1 MRRLLLF
8 GIPILA
14 IGIIAARAIRESGAE
29 YATTLYR
36 MAPSDPDKWTPG
48 QRQFDPGFLVLT
60 TPALDVITKAEDAL
74 TTFSGQDATGKLL
87 SQILTTHS
95 EGDWGDLP
103 ESAAAVQDA
112 MMAQSDVNFLEVRG
126 IHLIAGTELEIET
139 VEHPAGNLTTI
150 YLPGER

>member
-1 MRRLLLF
+1 MLFLLIA
-8 GIPILA
+8 IPLIALA
-14 IGIIAARAIRESGAE
+14 LASAGKDDDF
-29 YATTLYR
+29 YAGLYR
-36 MAPSDPDKWTPG
+36 LAPDDPDKWTPG

-60 TPALDVITKAEDAL
+60 TPALDVITNAEDDL

-103 ESAAAVQDA
+103 ESDAAVQDA
-112 MMAQSDVNFLEVRG
+112 MMARGDTGFLEVRG

-150 YLPGER
+150 YIPGER

>member
-1 MRRLLLF
+1 MGLLLIA
-8 GIPILA
+8 IPLIVLA
-14 IGIIAARAIRESGAE
+14 LAVRAGKDDDF
-29 YATTLYR
+29 YTGLYR
-36 MAPSDPDKWTPG
+36 LAPDDPDKWTPG

-103 ESAAAVQDA
+103 ESSAAVQDA
-112 MMAQSDVNFLEVRG
+112 LMAQSDIDFLEVRG
-126 IHLIAGTELEIET
+126 IHNIAGTELWIET
-139 VEHPAGNLTTI
+139 VEHPVGNLTTI
-150 YLPGER
+150 FLPGER